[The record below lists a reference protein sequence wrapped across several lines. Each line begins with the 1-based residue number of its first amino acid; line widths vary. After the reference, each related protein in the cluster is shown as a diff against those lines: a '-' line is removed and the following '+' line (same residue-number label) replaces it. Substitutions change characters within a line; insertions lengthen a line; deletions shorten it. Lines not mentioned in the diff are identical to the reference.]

1 LRGWRRHATGYAFV
15 GPALLIL
22 AAFLLYPIGYSLWL
36 SLHEWDGYTPRWGPF
51 VGIENYR
58 ALAGDEVFWRAMVNS
73 IVFVVVRTPLEVGL
87 GFLLALLLNR
97 KLAARSLLRT
107 LFFVPVVMSLIVVTI
122 IFQRVYE
129 PNTGLLNTLLTAV
142 GLSAWA
148 HPWLGDPATA
158 LPAVIAVSVWKNVGF
173 SLVILLAGLQG
184 LPQDVLEAARV
195 DGANAW
201 QLTLRVIT
209 PLMRPILA
217 LTALL
222 SIIGGLKVFDLV
234 FIMTRG
240 GPTYSTE
247 VLATMLYREAFEL
260 NHMGVASAIGVI
272 LVAVVL
278 SIARVQT
285 FALRESRGGEMAA
298 QAAAARQRRHGVGGA
313 AGCAGGVAGPRP
325 LHAEPVAHGQPPA
338 LRRPAD
344 PRAAASGELS
354 PGVGGEQHR
363 AALLEQHL
371 HLDRVHGRDR
381 RDLRARRLR
390 PGADPLPRSRGGVRH
405 RAGRADDPAADRAH
419 PALHKSQDAR
429 AHQHALRADR
439 AVHGVR
445 AGLRHLRH
453 DGILPGAAA

>member
-1 LRGWRRHATGYAFV
+1 MLSPAARRRWRRNAAGYAFA
-15 GPALLIL
+15 GPAIAVL

-51 VGIENYR
+51 VGLENYR
-58 ALAGDEVFWRAMVNS
+58 ALAGDEVFWKATVNS

-87 GFLLALLLNR
+87 GFLLAILLNQR
-97 KLAARSLLRT
+97 LVARSLLRT

-122 IFQRVYE
+122 IFQRVFE
-129 PNTGLLNTLLTAV
+129 PNTGLLNTFLRGV
-142 GLSAWA
+142 GLDVWT

-184 LPQDVLEAARV
+184 LPQDVVEAARV

-201 QLTLRVIT
+201 QLTLRVVT

-247 VLATMLYREAFEL
+247 VLATLLYREAFEL
-260 NHMGVASAIGVI
+260 NHMGIASALAVI

-278 SIARVQT
+278 SIARAQT
-285 FALRESRGGEMAA
+285 LVLDESPQGGKA
-298 QAAAARQRRHGVGGA
+298 
-313 AGCAGGVAGPRP
+313 
-325 LHAEPVAHGQPPA
+325 
-338 LRRPAD
+338 
-344 PRAAASGELS
+344 
-354 PGVGGEQHR
+354 
-363 AALLEQHL
+363 
-371 HLDRVHGRDR
+371 
-381 RDLRARRLR
+381 
-390 PGADPLPRSRGGVRH
+390 
-405 RAGRADDPAADRAH
+405 
-419 PALHKSQDAR
+419 
-429 AHQHALRADR
+429 
-439 AVHGVR
+439 
-445 AGLRHLRH
+445 
-453 DGILPGAAA
+453 

>member
-1 LRGWRRHATGYAFV
+1 
-15 GPALLIL
+15 
-22 AAFLLYPIGYSLWL
+22 
-36 SLHEWDGYTPRWGPF
+36 
-51 VGIENYR
+51 
-58 ALAGDEVFWRAMVNS
+58 MVNS

-285 FALRESRGGEMAA
+285 FALRESRGGEA
-298 QAAAARQRRHGVGGA
+298 
-313 AGCAGGVAGPRP
+313 
-325 LHAEPVAHGQPPA
+325 
-338 LRRPAD
+338 
-344 PRAAASGELS
+344 
-354 PGVGGEQHR
+354 
-363 AALLEQHL
+363 
-371 HLDRVHGRDR
+371 
-381 RDLRARRLR
+381 
-390 PGADPLPRSRGGVRH
+390 
-405 RAGRADDPAADRAH
+405 
-419 PALHKSQDAR
+419 
-429 AHQHALRADR
+429 
-439 AVHGVR
+439 
-445 AGLRHLRH
+445 
-453 DGILPGAAA
+453 

>member
-1 LRGWRRHATGYAFV
+1 LDPTTARRRWRRHATGYAFV
-15 GPALLIL
+15 GPALLVM
-22 AAFLLYPIGYSLWL
+22 AAFLLYPIGYSLSL
-36 SLHEWDGYTPRWGPF
+36 SLHQWEGYTPQWGPF
-51 VGIENYR
+51 VGLENYR
-58 ALAGDEVFWRAMVNS
+58 TLAGDEVFWRATVNS

-97 KLAARSLLRT
+97 RMRARSLLRT

-129 PNTGLLNTLLTAV
+129 PNAGLLNTFLQGV
-142 GLSAWA
+142 GLGALA

-173 SLVILLAGLQG
+173 SLVILLAGLQS

-201 QLTLRVIT
+201 QLALRVIT

-272 LVAVVL
+272 LVTVVL
-278 SIARVQT
+278 SIARIQT
-285 FALRESRGGEMAA
+285 FFLEESRES
-298 QAAAARQRRHGVGGA
+298 GA
-313 AGCAGGVAGPRP
+313 A
-325 LHAEPVAHGQPPA
+325 
-338 LRRPAD
+338 
-344 PRAAASGELS
+344 
-354 PGVGGEQHR
+354 
-363 AALLEQHL
+363 
-371 HLDRVHGRDR
+371 
-381 RDLRARRLR
+381 
-390 PGADPLPRSRGGVRH
+390 
-405 RAGRADDPAADRAH
+405 
-419 PALHKSQDAR
+419 
-429 AHQHALRADR
+429 
-439 AVHGVR
+439 
-445 AGLRHLRH
+445 
-453 DGILPGAAA
+453 

>member
-1 LRGWRRHATGYAFV
+1 VRSASVRHRWRRHAAGYAFT
-15 GPALLIL
+15 GPALVIL
-22 AAFLLYPIGYSLWL
+22 AAFLLYPIGYSVWL

-51 VGIENYR
+51 VGLENYR
-58 ALAGDEVFWRAMVNS
+58 ALAGDEVFWRATLNS

-97 KLAARSLLRT
+97 RLAARSLLRT

-129 PNTGLLNTLLTAV
+129 ANTGLLNTFLHAI
-142 GLSAWA
+142 GLGAWA

-173 SLVILLAGLQG
+173 SLVILLAGLQS
-184 LPQDVLEAARV
+184 LPQDVLDAARV

-201 QLTLRVIT
+201 QLTRRVIT

-260 NHMGVASAIGVI
+260 NHMGGASAIAVI

-278 SIARVQT
+278 SIARLQA
-285 FALRESRGGEMAA
+285 FALRESRE
-298 QAAAARQRRHGVGGA
+298 
-313 AGCAGGVAGPRP
+313 
-325 LHAEPVAHGQPPA
+325 AEPA
-338 LRRPAD
+338 
-344 PRAAASGELS
+344 
-354 PGVGGEQHR
+354 
-363 AALLEQHL
+363 
-371 HLDRVHGRDR
+371 
-381 RDLRARRLR
+381 
-390 PGADPLPRSRGGVRH
+390 
-405 RAGRADDPAADRAH
+405 
-419 PALHKSQDAR
+419 
-429 AHQHALRADR
+429 
-439 AVHGVR
+439 
-445 AGLRHLRH
+445 
-453 DGILPGAAA
+453 

>member
-1 LRGWRRHATGYAFV
+1 LRPASSRRRWRRDATGYAFV
-15 GPALLIL
+15 GPALVVL

-51 VGIENYR
+51 VGLENYR
-58 ALAGDEVFWRAMVNS
+58 ALAADEVFWQATLNS

-87 GFLLALLLNR
+87 GFLLAILLNGR
-97 KLAARSLLRT
+97 LPARSLLRT

-129 PNTGLLNTLLTAV
+129 PNTGLLNTFLHAV
-142 GLSAWA
+142 GLGAWA

-201 QLTLRVIT
+201 QLTLRVVT

-217 LTALL
+217 ITALL
-222 SIIGGLKVFDLV
+222 SIIGGLKVFDLI

-260 NHMGVASAIGVI
+260 NHMGVASAIAVI
-272 LVAVVL
+272 LVTVVL

-285 FALRESRGGEMAA
+285 FVLQESGESRAA
-298 QAAAARQRRHGVGGA
+298 
-313 AGCAGGVAGPRP
+313 
-325 LHAEPVAHGQPPA
+325 
-338 LRRPAD
+338 
-344 PRAAASGELS
+344 
-354 PGVGGEQHR
+354 
-363 AALLEQHL
+363 
-371 HLDRVHGRDR
+371 
-381 RDLRARRLR
+381 
-390 PGADPLPRSRGGVRH
+390 
-405 RAGRADDPAADRAH
+405 
-419 PALHKSQDAR
+419 
-429 AHQHALRADR
+429 
-439 AVHGVR
+439 
-445 AGLRHLRH
+445 
-453 DGILPGAAA
+453 

>member
-1 LRGWRRHATGYAFV
+1 VRRISARHRWRRQVAGYAFV

-22 AAFLLYPIGYSLWL
+22 AGFLLYPIGYSAWL
-36 SLHEWDGYTPRWGPF
+36 SLHEWDGYTPRWGAF
-51 VGIENYR
+51 VGLENYR
-58 ALAGDEVFWRAMVNS
+58 ALAGDEVFWRATMNS
-73 IVFVVVRTPLEVGL
+73 IVFVLVRTPLEVGL

-97 KLAARSLLRT
+97 RLVARSLLRT

-129 PNTGLLNTLLTAV
+129 MNTGLLNTFLRAI
-142 GLSAWA
+142 GLDAWT

-173 SLVILLAGLQG
+173 SLVILLAGLQS

-222 SIIGGLKVFDLV
+222 SIIGGLKVFDLI

-260 NHMGVASAIGVI
+260 NHMGIASAIAMI
-272 LVAVVL
+272 LVVLVL
-278 SIARVQT
+278 SIARAQA
-285 FALRESRGGEMAA
+285 FALRESRE
-298 QAAAARQRRHGVGGA
+298 
-313 AGCAGGVAGPRP
+313 AGTA
-325 LHAEPVAHGQPPA
+325 
-338 LRRPAD
+338 
-344 PRAAASGELS
+344 
-354 PGVGGEQHR
+354 
-363 AALLEQHL
+363 
-371 HLDRVHGRDR
+371 
-381 RDLRARRLR
+381 
-390 PGADPLPRSRGGVRH
+390 
-405 RAGRADDPAADRAH
+405 
-419 PALHKSQDAR
+419 
-429 AHQHALRADR
+429 
-439 AVHGVR
+439 
-445 AGLRHLRH
+445 
-453 DGILPGAAA
+453 

>member
-1 LRGWRRHATGYAFV
+1 
-15 GPALLIL
+15 
-22 AAFLLYPIGYSLWL
+22 
-36 SLHEWDGYTPRWGPF
+36 
-51 VGIENYR
+51 
-58 ALAGDEVFWRAMVNS
+58 
-73 IVFVVVRTPLEVGL
+73 VVVRTPLEVGL

-97 KLAARSLLRT
+97 RLAARSLLRT

-129 PNTGLLNTLLTAV
+129 PNTGLLNTFLAV
-142 GLSAWA
+142 IGLASWA
-148 HPWLGDPATA
+148 HPWLGDPVTA

-173 SLVILLAGLQG
+173 SLVILLAGLQA

-201 QLTLRVIT
+201 HLTLRVIT

-240 GPTYSTE
+240 GPTYATE

-285 FALRESRGGEMAA
+285 FVLRESGE
-298 QAAAARQRRHGVGGA
+298 GGA
-313 AGCAGGVAGPRP
+313 A
-325 LHAEPVAHGQPPA
+325 
-338 LRRPAD
+338 
-344 PRAAASGELS
+344 
-354 PGVGGEQHR
+354 
-363 AALLEQHL
+363 
-371 HLDRVHGRDR
+371 
-381 RDLRARRLR
+381 
-390 PGADPLPRSRGGVRH
+390 
-405 RAGRADDPAADRAH
+405 
-419 PALHKSQDAR
+419 
-429 AHQHALRADR
+429 
-439 AVHGVR
+439 
-445 AGLRHLRH
+445 
-453 DGILPGAAA
+453 